1 MLQNLVLMF
10 ADDTKV
16 YKALDQA
23 TEDNSL
29 QDDINELQE
38 WPKSMC
44 MRFHPE
50 KCKVMHLGHNNKK
63 KEYHMTTSDGSKH
76 ILTTTDQEKDL
87 GVTID
92 DKLSFSKHVSNQVN
106 KANRVLGA
114 LRHSFKALDSTSF
127 TLLFKS
133 LVRPHLEYAST
144 AWYPKLKRDRDALE
158 YVQRRGTRLVE
169 GISHLSYEE
178 RLKALKLPTLE
189 FRRQRSDAIQAFKSL
204 KGLDQLNYRKE
215 CNICNN
221 HMLRLSNTSS
231 TRGHTLKLAVQHQP
245 GLKSTHFGHRVV
257 KNWNSLSQHTI
268 DSDSINT
275 FKTRLTK
282 DWQNHPDLYSYRF
295 SY

>member
-1 MLQNLVLMF
+1 
-10 ADDTKV
+10 
-16 YKALDQA
+16 
-23 TEDNSL
+23 
-29 QDDINELQE
+29 
-38 WPKSMC
+38 
-44 MRFHPE
+44 
-50 KCKVMHLGHNNKK
+50 MHLGNNNTL
-63 KEYHMTTSDGSKH
+63 KEYNMTTSDGSRH
-76 ILTTTDQEKDL
+76 ILSTTDQEKDL

-92 DKLSFSKHVSNQVN
+92 DKLTFSKHVSNQVN

-114 LRHSFKALDSTSF
+114 IRHSFKALDSTSF

-169 GISHLSYEE
+169 GISHLPHED
-178 RLKALKLPTLE
+178 RLRALKLPTLE
-189 FRRQRSDAIQAFKSL
+189 FRRQRSDVIQAFKTL
-204 KGLDQLNYRKE
+204 KGLDQLDYRKE
-215 CNICNN
+215 CSTCKN

-245 GLKSTHFGHRVV
+245 GLKSSHFGHRVV
-257 KNWNSLSQHTI
+257 KNWNMLSQHTI
-268 DSDSINT
+268 DSDSVNT

-282 DWQNHPDLYSYRF
+282 DWRNHPDMYSYRF